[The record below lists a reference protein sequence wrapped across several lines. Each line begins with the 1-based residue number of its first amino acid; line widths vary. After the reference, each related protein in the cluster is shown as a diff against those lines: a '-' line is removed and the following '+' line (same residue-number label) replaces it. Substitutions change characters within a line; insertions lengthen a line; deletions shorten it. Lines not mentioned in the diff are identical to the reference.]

1 MARRASALKMSPN
14 DPGDERRRIEA
25 AQRDPRRFADLYEA
39 NFEGVYAYI
48 VRRVGDRHEA
58 EDLTADVFHQALRN
72 IGKFEWRGVPF
83 AAWLYRI
90 AANEIADR
98 AKDRGRDARA
108 TQDARAT
115 HLEIDPPGDPK
126 GTCYEEIENRARLFR
141 TVDALPAEQRRVIM
155 MRFAEERSIREIA
168 HQLRRSEGAVKQLQF
183 RGLQN
188 LRLRMG
194 ENDG

>member
-1 MARRASALKMSPN
+1 MARRASALTPSPAG
-14 DPGDERRRIEA
+14 GDERRLIEA
-25 AQRDPRRFADLYEA
+25 AQRDSRRFADLYEN
-39 NFEGVYAYI
+39 NFERVYAFV

-83 AAWLYRI
+83 AAWLYKI

-98 AKDRGRDARA
+98 ANRSARHPQPIDRLD
-108 TQDARAT
+108 
-115 HLEIDPPGDPK
+115 DPK
-126 GTCYEEIENRARLFR
+126 EPCFEEIENRARLFR
-141 TVDALPAEQRRVIM
+141 MVDTLPEDQRRVII

-168 HQLRRSEGAVKQLQF
+168 NQLRRTEGAVKQLQF

-194 ENDG
+194 ENNG